1 MKYAIY
7 ARVSPKG
14 SGFENETSLEMQIN
28 FCKEYIKSQRGE
40 IVDIQQDEFYSGKD
54 MKRPGFQKLMRDL
67 KEGQAEWECL
77 CVYKLSRLTRSS
89 KDGAT
94 IFEDLR
100 AWNRGFIS
108 VTEPNFDFSTPMG
121 RAMLSIFQAFNQFER
136 EQTAENTRNKMISI
150 AARGEWPV
158 GNVPLGYC
166 RKAKHDNALCI
177 EPRGAEI
184 VRDVFQM
191 YADGKE
197 GIRIARKYKK
207 TQQWVYHI
215 LHNAIYLG
223 KIPYAGEIYE
233 GKHTPII
240 TEELYRAVQNK
251 KAITLV
257 DKDKTIVTRP
267 KHYRYPYILAGLLK
281 CHCGRYMTPASA
293 KSGQYFYYRCTDNIS
308 CKNRVSAPAIEKQ
321 VLDAMPLYE
330 LNVDFIQG
338 YRDCVE
344 SLQAQELQKMKQ
356 ERAEVQQALA
366 GARKEQ
372 KKIMDLMLVDNISP
386 ESLAV
391 FDQRLVS
398 VAVEINTLEAKMD
411 FLSSQIKQYSN
422 ENATFLLKY
431 LDELSKI
438 NDFFKNLPSDN
449 DLRRQFLTTCL
460 ESIILEKDGRFR
472 FNFRGFESSTKDK
485 NGCPDL
491 RLTYSIIVDYGKKK
505 TVYVLCCFHNGR
517 KEHEYKKEKLFGVA

>member
-1 MKYAIY
+1 
-7 ARVSPKG
+7 
-14 SGFENETSLEMQIN
+14 
-28 FCKEYIKSQRGE
+28 
-40 IVDIQQDEFYSGKD
+40 
-54 MKRPGFQKLMRDL
+54 
-67 KEGQAEWECL
+67 
-77 CVYKLSRLTRSS
+77 
-89 KDGAT
+89 
-94 IFEDLR
+94 
-100 AWNRGFIS
+100 
-108 VTEPNFDFSTPMG
+108 
-121 RAMLSIFQAFNQFER
+121 
-136 EQTAENTRNKMISI
+136 
-150 AARGEWPV
+150 
-158 GNVPLGYC
+158 
-166 RKAKHDNALCI
+166 
-177 EPRGAEI
+177 
-184 VRDVFQM
+184 
-191 YADGKE
+191 
-197 GIRIARKYKK
+197 
-207 TQQWVYHI
+207 
-215 LHNAIYLG
+215 
-223 KIPYAGEIYE
+223 
-233 GKHTPII
+233 
-240 TEELYRAVQNK
+240 
-251 KAITLV
+251 
-257 DKDKTIVTRP
+257 
-267 KHYRYPYILAGLLK
+267 
-281 CHCGRYMTPASA
+281 MTPASA

-330 LNVDFIQG
+330 LNADFIQG

-372 KKIMDLMLVDNISP
+372 KKIMDLMLVDSISP
-386 ESLAV
+386 ESLEV
-391 FDQRLVS
+391 FDQRLVP

-472 FNFRGFESSTKDK
+472 FNFREFESSTKDK